1 MNLKLDR
8 PIAFID
14 LETTGVNVAKDRI
27 VEIAVLKIHPDGQ
40 KEVKTKRVN
49 PEMEIPKESSDIHG
63 ITNEDVKDCPTFNQ
77 LAKALFI
84 FLNDCDLAG
93 FNSINFDI
101 PLLVEEFMRAGI
113 RFDVKDKKHVDVQN
127 IFHKKEQRT
136 LVAGYNF
143 YCGKDLENA
152 HSAEADILAT
162 YEILEAQLEKY
173 SDLEN
178 DMNTLH
184 DFSQRRNNADAAGR
198 IAFNDEGIEVMTFG
212 KHKNVPIVEVFKKEP
227 GYYGW
232 LMNGDFPLYTK
243 EIFKDLWEKSKA

>member
-1 MNLKLDR
+1 MKLNLER

-40 KEVKTKRVN
+40 KEVKVKRVN
-49 PEMEIPKESSDIHG
+49 PEMSIPTQSSDIHG
-63 ITNEDVKDCPTFNQ
+63 ITDEDVKDCPTFKQ
-77 LAKALFI
+77 LAKSLFI
-84 FLNDCDLAG
+84 LLNDCDVAG

-101 PLLVEEFMRAGI
+101 PLLTEEFMRAGI
-113 RFDVKDKKHVDVQN
+113 RFDVNEKNHIDVQN

-136 LVAGYNF
+136 LIAGYNF
-143 YCGKDLENA
+143 YCGKELENA

-173 SDLEN
+173 DDLEN
-178 DMNTLH
+178 DMKSLH
-184 DFSQRRNNADAAGR
+184 EFSQRRKHADVAGR
-198 IAFNDEGIEVMTFG
+198 IGMNDKGKEVFNFG
-212 KHKNVPIVEVFKKEP
+212 KHKNIPVEDVFKKEP

-243 EIFKDLWEKSKA
+243 EIFKDIWERSRN